1 MKNKSILTRRFK
13 HAFLIFFSVFLLG
26 GFSSYAQ
33 EIKKTNN
40 DSLSVKSKS
49 VPDKPLAA
57 KENNKPKMADMF
69 VHPFLTHMALPD
81 PPGTMSLRAT
91 AFQQRSDST
100 VEQDLALHFEVGLIR
115 NLGLHIRTDGI
126 KTSPYSEVML
136 MYSFLHD
143 ASYSNGLSVFGQ
155 ISIPTGPGVKSN
167 ALKYL
172 FGFSGR
178 LTAPK
183 ILVVDANMHINLAD
197 KMAEYE
203 GSFVFRASKLL
214 YPELELRGVITQHST
229 SLYSLLG
236 LKFRIADEMTIG
248 AGIQTAVS
256 RAREYDTQALLTYGI
271 AF

>member
-1 MKNKSILTRRFK
+1 M
-13 HAFLIFFSVFLLG
+13 
-26 GFSSYAQ
+26 
-33 EIKKTNN
+33 NN
-40 DSLSVKSKS
+40 DSLSVETKAVTEK
-49 VPDKPLAA
+49 PIAAQENDK
-57 KENNKPKMADMF
+57 EKMGDMF

-81 PPGTMSLRAT
+81 PPGEMSLRTT
-91 AFQQRSDST
+91 AFQQRTDST
-100 VEQDLALHFEVGLIR
+100 VEQDLAIHIEAGLLR
-115 NLGLHIRTDGI
+115 NLGLHIRSDGI

-155 ISIPTGPGVKSN
+155 ISIPTGPGVESN

-172 FGFSGR
+172 FGLSGR
-178 LTAPK
+178 LTAQK
-183 ILVVDANMHINLAD
+183 IMVIDANIHFNLAD

-203 GSFVFRASKLL
+203 SSFIFKASKMI
-214 YPELELRGVITQHST
+214 YPELELRGEITEHET

-236 LKFRIADEMTIG
+236 LKFRIADEMAIG

-256 RAREYDTQALLTYGI
+256 RAREYDTQALLTFGI

>member
-1 MKNKSILTRRFK
+1 MKSKSILTRSFK
-13 HAFLIFFSVFLLG
+13 YSFLGFFSVFLLG
-26 GFSSYAQ
+26 GLSVYAQ
-33 EIKKTNN
+33 EIKKTSN

-49 VPDKPLAA
+49 VTAKPLAA
-57 KENNKPKMADMF
+57 TENDKGKMGDMF

-81 PPGTMSLRAT
+81 PPGTMSVRIT
-91 AFQQRSDST
+91 AFQQRTDST
-100 VEQDLALHFEVGLIR
+100 VGQDIALHFEAGLLP
-115 NLGLHIRTDGI
+115 NLGLHIRSDGI

-143 ASYSNGLSVFGQ
+143 ATYSKGLSVFGQ

-172 FGFSGR
+172 FGLSGR

-183 ILVVDANMHINLAD
+183 IMVIDADMHINLAD

-203 GSFVFRASKLL
+203 GSFVFKASKML
-214 YPELELRGVITQHST
+214 YPELEFRGEITENET
-229 SLYSLLG
+229 SLYSLIG
-236 LKFRIADEMTIG
+236 LKFRIADEMAIG
-248 AGIQTAVS
+248 VGIQTAVTT
-256 RAREYDTQALLTYGI
+256 AREYDTQALLTLGI

>member
-1 MKNKSILTRRFK
+1 MKSKFIFNRKFK
-13 HAFLIFFSVFLLG
+13 RSFLVFFSVFLLG
-26 GFSSYAQ
+26 GLSAYSQ
-33 EIKKTNN
+33 EMKKTND
-40 DSLSVKSKS
+40 DSLSVKSQS
-49 VPDKPLAA
+49 ATGKPLAEKKDDKA
-57 KENNKPKMADMF
+57 EKPDMF

-91 AFQQRSDST
+91 AFQQRSDSS
-100 VEQDLALHFEVGLIR
+100 VVQDMALHIEVGLLR

-155 ISIPTGPGVKSN
+155 VSFPTGPGVKSN

-172 FGFSGR
+172 VGLSGR
-178 LTAPK
+178 LTAAN
-183 ILVVDANMHINLAD
+183 IMVVDADVHYNPAE

-203 GSFVFRASKLL
+203 GSFVFRASKML
-214 YPELELRGVITQHST
+214 YPELEFRGEITQHST
-229 SLYSLLG
+229 SLYSLIG
-236 LKFRIADEMTIG
+236 LKFRIANEMAIG
-248 AGIQTAVS
+248 VGIQTAVS
-256 RAREYDTQALLTYGI
+256 RAREYDTQTLLTYGI

>member
-1 MKNKSILTRRFK
+1 MKRKFNITGKFK
-13 HAFLIFFSVFLLG
+13 YSFLISFSVFLLG
-26 GFSSYAQ
+26 GLSSYSQ
-33 EIKKTNN
+33 DMKKAST
-40 DSLSVKSKS
+40 DSLSVKSKTETNKS
-49 VPDKPLAA
+49 EASKKNDKV
-57 KENNKPKMADMF
+57 EMADMF

-91 AFQQRSDST
+91 AFQQRQDST
-100 VEQDLALHFEVGLIR
+100 VGQDLGLHFEVGLLR

-126 KTSPYSEVML
+126 KTASYSEVML

-143 ASYSNGLSVFGQ
+143 ASYSNGLSAFGQ
-155 ISIPTGPGVKSN
+155 MSIPTGPGVKSN

-172 FGFSGR
+172 FGLSGR
-178 LTAPK
+178 ITAPK
-183 ILVVDANMHINLAD
+183 IMVIDADIHYNPAD

-214 YPELELRGVITQHST
+214 YPELELRGEITERST
-229 SLYSLLG
+229 SLYSLIG

-256 RAREYDTQALLTYGI
+256 REREYDTQALLTYGI